1 MAATFHKHMTLGQQH
16 PAYWSYLT
24 TLELIDAPVAAMDA
38 PGCQWRRTGPS
49 HGHVAGLGLARA
61 RRRVQPHRPDDGQTG
76 LPAWNESDHADRAGR
91 HHGGGPRRERRI
103 PP

>member
-1 MAATFHKHMTLGQQH
+1 MAATFHEHMTLGQQH

-38 PGCQWRRTGPS
+38 PGRQWRRTGPS

-61 RRRVQPHRPDDGQTG
+61 RRRVTTQIVPVDTTAAAR
-76 LPAWNESDHADRAGR
+76 AES
-91 HHGGGPRRERRI
+91 GGSRI
-103 PP
+103 RKTA